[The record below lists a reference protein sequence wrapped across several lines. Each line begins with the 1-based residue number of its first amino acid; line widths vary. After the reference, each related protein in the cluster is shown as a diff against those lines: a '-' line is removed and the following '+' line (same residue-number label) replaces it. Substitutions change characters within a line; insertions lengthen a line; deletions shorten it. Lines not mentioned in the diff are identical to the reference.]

1 MKFRILG
8 SLTVD
13 AEAGPVDL
21 GPAKQRTVL
30 AALLLEAN
38 RIVPVDRLVA
48 AAWEGE
54 PPRSAVAN
62 VRTYA
67 SRLRK
72 TLRERVES
80 RPPGFV
86 LHVGDDEL
94 DLAAFRELAGRGR
107 AALAAGHDGEAVA
120 TLGEALSLWRG
131 AAAEDLSR
139 SAGLEAPLAALDEQR
154 LAVLEDWIAARQ
166 RLGHDGQ
173 LIDELR
179 RLTDTHPLRE
189 RLWSQL
195 ILARYRGGD
204 IGGALAGYAQARNV
218 LAENL
223 GVDPGPELVR
233 MHQAVLTRDPALDLL
248 DTHPPG
254 PRHPTDSFPR
264 PADALG
270 RFVAPDRAAPDPGT
284 RQHAVPRELPADT
297 SVLVGRDKE
306 LHLLLDSVIGGPEHA
321 HGPTVL
327 VLHGP
332 AGIGKSVLAVR
343 AASLLAEHFPDG
355 QLFAD
360 LRGTATSRKQPRKV
374 LAGFLRS
381 LGVPDRRIPDDED
394 ETAARYRS
402 ITADRRLLIL
412 LEDAADEAQV
422 RPLVPAAPG
431 SIVVITARR
440 PLAALDGAAHLHL
453 ERLSPD
459 AAEELLVRL
468 CGPERVEAEREET
481 HRLAARCR
489 GLPLALRIAA
499 ARLVADP
506 LLPVSA
512 LGDHLEYGD
521 LTIHLS

>member
-72 TLRERVES
+72 LLRERVES

-195 ILARYRGGD
+195 ILARYRSGD
-204 IGGALAGYAQARNV
+204 IGGALAGYALARNA

-254 PRHPTDSFPR
+254 PPLRHPADSRHP
-264 PADALG
+264 P
-270 RFVAPDRAAPDPGT
+270 APDPGA

-306 LHLLLDSVIGGPEHA
+306 LHLLLDSVIGGPEHS

-394 ETAARYRS
+394 ESAARYRS
-402 ITADRRLLIL
+402 ITANRRLLIL
-412 LEDAADEAQV
+412 LEDAAEEAQV
-422 RPLVPAAPG
+422 RPLLPAAPG
-431 SIVVITARR
+431 SVVVITARR

-453 ERLSPD
+453 ERLPPD

-468 CGPERVEAEREET
+468 CGPERVEAEREEAR
-481 HRLAARCR
+481 RLAARCR